1 MEKLL
6 KGKRIFLVEDDV
18 INVAVYS
25 TNLRAHGAS
34 IYKDVFG
41 YGIVQHIKEFL
52 PIDLIVLDIMLRR
65 GINGYDI
72 YNQIRSEPELENIP
86 IVAVTSLDPE
96 SEIPKA
102 QGKEF
107 DGYISKPIDVQ
118 KFPEQLAA
126 IIGGEKLWIVS
137 R

>member
-6 KGKRIFLVEDDV
+6 EGIRIFLVEDDV
-18 INVAVYS
+18 VNVAVYS
-25 TNLRAHGAS
+25 TNLRAHGAR
-34 IYKDVFG
+34 IYKDVLG
-41 YGIVQHIKEFL
+41 YGIVQHIKESL

-72 YNQIRSEPELENIP
+72 YNQIRSEPDLKDIP
-86 IVAVTSLDPE
+86 VVAVTSLDPE
-96 SEIPKA
+96 NEMPKA
-102 QGKEF
+102 QGKDF
-107 DGYISKPIDVQ
+107 DGFISKPIDVK

-126 IIGGEKLWIVS
+126 IIEGEKLWIVS